1 MKHGS
6 LSLCIIMT
14 CTLKCV
20 CYYNE
25 ITHDLTILF
34 ISLPPSLSFI
44 SHPSLSLSLRAY
56 KILLIGESSVGKT
69 TIATRLCE
77 DRFMSE
83 ARQHTLG

>member
-44 SHPSLSLSLRAY
+44 SHPSLSLSLSQSIQDFAHRRIKRWKDDDCY
-56 KILLIGESSVGKT
+56 SSLRGQVYV
-69 TIATRLCE
+69 
-77 DRFMSE
+77 
-83 ARQHTLG
+83 